1 MRLGTALCA
10 GLTLLIGH
18 SAAFAAENS
27 PVKIAPRPGV
37 SLLFYYMKQEGA
49 SASVVLL
56 TGGAGGI
63 GLKDGVPTSNN
74 FLIRSR
80 DHFAGHKFNIA
91 VVGRPSDIQDLDY
104 PSRIS
109 AEHVEDLRRV
119 VSYLKKD
126 TALPVLLVGTS
137 RGSVSATAAAIA
149 FGNQELAGIVL
160 TASVTNAS
168 KAGAVPQQRL
178 DAVRIPVLVLHHQY
192 DACWV
197 CRPREVP
204 RIISGLKNAPVKKL
218 VMVDGGGDPRGDPC
232 EALHWHGF
240 IGMEKEAVDII
251 GDWIKNPGP

>member
-160 TASVTNAS
+160 TASVTSAS

-232 EALHWHGF
+232 EPLHWHGF

>member
-1 MRLGTALCA
+1 
-10 GLTLLIGH
+10 
-18 SAAFAAENS
+18 
-27 PVKIAPRPGV
+27 
-37 SLLFYYMKQEGA
+37 MKQEGA

-160 TASVTNAS
+160 TASVTSAS

>member
-1 MRLGTALCA
+1 
-10 GLTLLIGH
+10 
-18 SAAFAAENS
+18 
-27 PVKIAPRPGV
+27 
-37 SLLFYYMKQEGA
+37 MKQEGA

-80 DHFAGHKFNIA
+80 DYFAGHKFNVA

-109 AEHVEDLRRV
+109 AEHVEDLRQV
-119 VSYLKKD
+119 VVYLRRD
-126 TALPVLLVGTS
+126 TALPVWLVGTS
-137 RGSVSATAAAIA
+137 RGSVSATAAAVA
-149 FGNQELAGIVL
+149 FGNRELAGIVL
-160 TASVTNAS
+160 TASVTNVS

-178 DAVRIPVLVLHHQY
+178 DVIRIPVLVLHHQY

-197 CRPREVP
+197 CRPREAP
-204 RIISGLKNAPVKKL
+204 RIISGLTNAPVKKL

-251 GDWIKNPGP
+251 GNWIKNPGP

>member
-1 MRLGTALCA
+1 MRLRTQLWA
-10 GLTLLIGH
+10 GLTLLIAH
-18 SAAFAAENS
+18 SAALAAENS
-27 PVKIAPRPGV
+27 LVKIAPRPGV
-37 SLLFYYMKQEGA
+37 SLLFYYVKQEGA

-63 GLKDGVPTSNN
+63 GLRDGVPTSDN

-80 DHFAGHKFNIA
+80 DHFAGHKFNVA
-91 VVGRPSDIQDLDY
+91 VVGRPSDMQDLDY

-109 AEHVEDLRRV
+109 AEHVEDLRQV
-119 VSYLKKD
+119 ASYLKKD
-126 TALPVLLVGTS
+126 TALPVWLVGTS

-149 FGNQELAGIVL
+149 FGNQELAGVVL
-160 TASVTNAS
+160 TASVTNTS

-178 DAVRIPVLVLHHQY
+178 DAIRIPVLVLHHQY

-232 EALHWHGF
+232 EPLHWHGF
-240 IGMEKEAVDII
+240 IGMEKEAVGII
-251 GDWIKNPGP
+251 GNWIKNPGP

>member
-1 MRLGTALCA
+1 
-10 GLTLLIGH
+10 
-18 SAAFAAENS
+18 
-27 PVKIAPRPGV
+27 
-37 SLLFYYMKQEGA
+37 MKQEGA
-49 SASVVLL
+49 SASIVLL

-63 GLKDGVPTSNN
+63 GLKESVPTSNN

-80 DHFAGHKFNIA
+80 DYFAGHKFNVA
-91 VVGRPSDIQDLDY
+91 VVGRPSDIRDLDY

-109 AEHVEDLRRV
+109 AEHVEDLRQV
-119 VSYLKKD
+119 VGYLKKD
-126 TALPVLLVGTS
+126 TALPVWLVGTS
-137 RGSVSATAAAIA
+137 RGTVSATAAAVA

-160 TASVTNAS
+160 TSSVTSTS

-178 DAVRIPVLVLHHQY
+178 DAIGIPVLVLHHQY

-218 VMVDGGGDPRGDPC
+218 VMVDGGGAPGGDPC

-240 IGMEKEAVDII
+240 IGMEQEAVDII
-251 GDWIKNPGP
+251 GSWIKNPTP

>member
-1 MRLGTALCA
+1 
-10 GLTLLIGH
+10 
-18 SAAFAAENS
+18 
-27 PVKIAPRPGV
+27 
-37 SLLFYYMKQEGA
+37 MKQEGA
-49 SASVVLL
+49 SVSVVLL

-63 GLKDGVPTSNN
+63 GLKDGVPTSDN

-80 DHFAGHKFNIA
+80 DHFAGHKFNVA
-91 VVGRPSDIQDLDY
+91 VVGRPSDMQDLDY

-160 TASVTNAS
+160 TASVTSAS